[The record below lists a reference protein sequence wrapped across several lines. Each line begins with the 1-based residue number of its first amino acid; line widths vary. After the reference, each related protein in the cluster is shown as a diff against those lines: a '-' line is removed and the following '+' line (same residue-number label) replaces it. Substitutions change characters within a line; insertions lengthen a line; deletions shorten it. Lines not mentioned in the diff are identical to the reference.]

1 MDSSPEPREV
11 PKSIDARIQDWLE
24 LKRQMQEAHA
34 RLEYIRLMLKIGVR
48 LP

>member
-1 MDSSPEPREV
+1 MDSKPEPRDA
-11 PKSIDARIQDWLE
+11 PKSLDVRTQDWLE